1 MWLLMAVAMMLP
13 TALPA
18 ILSFADLARAAR
30 RDLAPAVR
38 IGGFAAGYLVAWFG
52 FGVLAT
58 GAQWILARVTAQTA
72 PFAGESSLI
81 AGGVLLLAGFYQ
93 FSRLKDLCL
102 TQCRSPMMF
111 FLARWR
117 DGPGGALYLG
127 LRHGM
132 HCVGCCWAL
141 MALMLLAGAM
151 NIGWMAALTAV
162 MLIEKT
168 FSAGRAIGR
177 AVGLVLVLCGSTLVG
192 AALIKGDLL

>member
-1 MWLLMAVAMMLP
+1 LQRLFTMFPGGWPGAGLLLLRVAA
-13 TALPA
+13 ALP
-18 ILSFADLARAAR
+18 LL
-30 RDLAPAVR
+30 
-38 IGGFAAGYLVAWFG
+38 IGGSLELRGLPHSWGHAAQFIA
-52 FGVLAT
+52 
-58 GAQWILARVTAQTA
+58 VTD
-72 PFAGESSLI
+72 
-81 AGGVLLLAGFYQ
+81 GVLLLAGFYQ

-102 TQCRSPMMF
+102 TPCRSPMMF

-192 AALIKGDLL
+192 AALSKGDLL